1 MYLKDINLKCFEKN
15 DSSVSTPWIYAVL
28 LRFQSRLK
36 DHINIIPMKSI
47 IQFLIHF
54 FFSCFYGCLWTTKT
68 KKWYVIYL
76 LITINISS
84 NPLSY
89 IYASFNVWFH
99 SGSEEYSNK
108 QKTQGLLAFII
119 QVFQWIFWAWEINRP
134 CKEVFPKNSTGNLLP
149 AVRFLGGL

>member
-54 FFSCFYGCLWTTKT
+54 FFFMFLRLFMNNKNQKMIC
-68 KKWYVIYL
+68 
-76 LITINISS
+76 NISLNNNKHIFS
-84 NPLSY
+84 SPFIYICFIQCLISFWIWRIFKQTENARPFGLYYTGLSMNILSVGYKSPLQRGFS
-89 IYASFNVWFH
+89 
-99 SGSEEYSNK
+99 K
-108 QKTQGLLAFII
+108 K
-119 QVFQWIFWAWEINRP
+119 
-134 CKEVFPKNSTGNLLP
+134 
-149 AVRFLGGL
+149 